1 MLVLLPLLGGG
12 AAGADERHDDDHDRG
27 DGAHGDHD
35 DDQEVAVLL
44 GRGAAVRWTHL
55 TNWGLWKKRRELLII
70 RQKVDLVGSVAD
82 NCDNW
87 GLCLT

>member
-1 MLVLLPLLGGG
+1 MSSTRCLYNQDGNGKDYNSKAKTNWFKMLVLLPLLGGG

-55 TNWGLWKKRRELLII
+55 TNWGL
-70 RQKVDLVGSVAD
+70 
-82 NCDNW
+82 
-87 GLCLT
+87 